1 MARRLVKN
9 IKTGDGP
16 TAVISVR
23 PHGAKVRVHDVASG
37 QIVMLSPDV
46 ARQLSSALM
55 FAAKHAE
62 ISKPLAYQLY
72 EKQLE
77 TVNAKLPD

>member
-16 TAVISVR
+16 TDVISVR
-23 PHGAKVRVHDVASG
+23 PHGAQVRVHDVSRG
-37 QIVMLSPDV
+37 HIMMISPAA
-46 ARQLSSALM
+46 ARQLSAALM

-77 TVNAKLPD
+77 NVNAKLPD